1 MAGGGSNDEMAH
13 YSYVI
18 VGGGMTGYAA
28 AQAIRRKD
36 ASAEIAM
43 FTREVDPPYRRPPLT
58 KGLWKGDGL
67 DKTMY
72 DAARLNLA
80 LQLETTVTEVL
91 PDRHAFKDD
100 AGGEHTYGSLLL
112 ATGGTPRRLPY
123 GDDNIIYYRT
133 LADYRRLR
141 ALTEGGA
148 SIAVIGGGF
157 IGSEL
162 AAGLAMND
170 CRVTMILPEPAIG
183 GRNYPED
190 LARYVTDYFGERG
203 VRVLTRTSIR
213 DFKVEGGHQ
222 RLMVEREGGGAEEI
236 VADGTVAG
244 IGITPNTSLAEAAGL
259 RTANGIVVD
268 RFLRTSAPDV
278 YAAGDVAAFDSPALG
293 PSVRVEH
300 EDNARNMG
308 RVAGENMAGGD
319 APYDYLPF
327 FYSDLFDL
335 GYEAV
340 GMLDARLE
348 TFSDWVEPFKKGVI
362 YYMEA
367 GRVRGVLLWNVWDKV
382 DAARE
387 LVQSG
392 AEYRREDLAGK
403 LTAKKQ

>member
-1 MAGGGSNDEMAH
+1 MAH
-13 YSYVI
+13 YSHVI

-28 AQAIRRKD
+28 AQAIRRRD
-36 ASAEIAM
+36 AAAEIAM
-43 FTREVDPPYRRPPLT
+43 FSSEVDPPYRRPPLT
-58 KGLWKGDGL
+58 KGLWKGDSL

-72 DAARLNLA
+72 DSARLNLA
-80 LQLETTVTEVL
+80 LHLETTIAELL
-91 PDRHAFKDD
+91 PDRHAFNDD
-100 AGGEHTYGSLLL
+100 AGREHTYGSLLL

-123 GDDNIIYYRT
+123 GGDDIIYYRT

-148 SIAVIGGGF
+148 SVAVIGGGF

-170 CRVTMILPEPAIG
+170 CRVTMILPEPALG
-183 GRNYPED
+183 SRNYPED
-190 LARYVTDYFGERG
+190 LARYVTDYFEQRG

-213 DFKVEGGHQ
+213 DFRVEGGMHT
-222 RLMVEREGGGAEEI
+222 LTVEHEGGGTEEI

-244 IGITPNTSLAEAAGL
+244 IGILPNTSLAEAAGL

-268 RFLRTSAPDV
+268 RYLRTSSPDV

-293 PSVRVEH
+293 AGVRVEH

-308 RVAGENMAGGD
+308 RVAGENMAGGE

-335 GYEAV
+335 GYEAI

-392 AEYRREDLAGK
+392 AQYRREDLAGR
-403 LTAKKQ
+403 LTATKS